1 MTYYYA
7 GLDVSMNQTD
17 ITTVDEKGKIVFEA
31 SVKTD
36 PESIDV
42 ALKNAGFLIEKMS
55 LESGSWSHWLVKELS
70 KLKWNITCI
79 DARSISP
86 LLALNTN
93 KTDRNDARGIA
104 EVVRTESKVIREVHQ
119 KSQES
124 INLGTLLTARRLLV
138 AQRTSLLNA
147 TRGLFKSFGINLGP
161 LGTERFAST
170 VRIKISEHW
179 PVTLLFPK
187 EDPEST
193 KKTLNNKEPQ
203 TLALEALT
211 TCFEALRHEI
221 NAIDVEL
228 NTLSKRD
235 EVIKRLMTA
244 PGIGPL
250 TAITYKTI
258 IDNPVRFKNPRLVG
272 SYLGMCPKQYS
283 SGQTKRLG
291 RISKR
296 GSTELRTL
304 LAGAGMKVLVHCKQS
319 SDLRTWGLKIAEK
332 HGKKKASMAIGRKL
346 SVIMHHIWNKYT
358 IFEPGKKT
366 K

>member
-1 MTYYYA
+1 MAYYYA
-7 GLDVSMNQTD
+7 GLDVSMDQTD
-17 ITTVDEKGKIVFEA
+17 ITTVNEKGKIVFEA

-36 PESIDV
+36 PESIDA

-70 KLKWNITCI
+70 KLKWNVTCI

-86 LLALNTN
+86 ILALNTN

-104 EVVRTESKVIREVHQ
+104 EAVRTESKCIREVYQ

-138 AQRTSLLNA
+138 EQRTALSNA
-147 TRGLFKSFGINLGP
+147 TRGLFKSFGIHLGP
-161 LGTERFAST
+161 LGSEHFASKVLT
-170 VRIKISEHW
+170 KTAEHW
-179 PVTLLFPK
+179 PVEPLFQEAPA
-187 EDPEST
+187 SI
-193 KKTLNNKEPQ
+193 KKALSNKKPQ
-203 TLALEALT
+203 RIALEALT
-211 TCFEALRHEI
+211 TSFETLRHEV
-221 NAIDVEL
+221 NAIDKEL
-228 NTLSKRD
+228 SSLSKKD

-250 TAITYKTI
+250 TAITYKTV
-258 IDNPVRFKNPRLVG
+258 IDNPSRFKNPRFIG
-272 SYLGMCPKQYS
+272 AYLGMCPKQYS

-296 GSTELRTL
+296 GSKELRTL
-304 LAGAGMKVLVHCKQS
+304 LASAGMTILTHCKQS

-332 HGKKKASMAIGRKL
+332 HGKKKAYMAIGRKL
-346 SVIMHHIWNKYT
+346 AIIMHHIWNKDV
-358 IFEPGKKT
+358 IFKSEKK
-366 K
+366 